1 MSDVL
6 AQRQAAREQA
16 QRLGWPGRRSEH
28 FRALPPPVLERWM
41 QAELPQETASGWR
54 VEQSAGKSVNVRTL
68 NALDANDRSVLLA
81 HLPAPQDDRAAPF
94 AWAHRALC
102 TSALHLQVPASAEAA
117 VVRLSHR
124 AAGAVQAPALIVE
137 LQEGARLVLIEEH
150 AWPQQPD
157 GVAQNLVAQIRLAA
171 GAHMQHLRIVT
182 PDARDRVAHHVQ
194 VALQGKAH
202 YAQALAATGCG
213 YHLQRNTVELIERGA
228 ESRHAALVLNADQA
242 LDYQMVGQLAA
253 PHTRHQVETLTLAS
267 GKAKSVSNAYAR
279 IAPGA
284 DEADVFQRLTGIAL
298 EGQPHMQLRPHLEI
312 LHDAVQAVHGATWGQ
327 LPEDALFYACQRGL
341 DDATARALIV
351 EGMAR
356 AVLARCL
363 GDALDDGEAPL
374 TQWVDGPWLTEAI
387 AAQWHREPVHG

>member
-6 AQRQAAREQA
+6 AQRQAARAQA
-16 QRLGWPGRRSEH
+16 QQLGWPGRRSEH
-28 FRALPPPVLERWM
+28 FRALPPPVFERWM
-41 QAELPQETASGWR
+41 HAELPQEMASGWT
-54 VEQSAGKSVNVRTL
+54 VEQSAGSGVSVRTL
-68 NALDANDRSVLLA
+68 NALDASERAVLLA
-81 HLPAPQDDRAAPF
+81 HLPAPEDDRAAPF

-102 TSALHLQVPASAEAA
+102 TGALHLQVSASAGTA
-117 VVRLSHR
+117 VLRLKHL
-124 AAGAVQAPALIVE
+124 AAGTVQAPALIVE

-150 AWPQQPD
+150 AWPREPD
-157 GVAQNLVAQIRLAA
+157 GVAQNLVAHIHLAA

-182 PDARDRVAHHVQ
+182 PGAKDRVAHHVQ
-194 VALQGKAH
+194 VALQGKTH

-213 YHLQRNTVELIERGA
+213 YHLQRNTVQLTERDA

-242 LDYQMVGQLAA
+242 LDYQMVGRLAA
-253 PHTRHQVETLTLAS
+253 PRTRHQVETLTLAS

-298 EGQPHMQLRPHLEI
+298 QGQPHMQLRPHLEI
-312 LHDAVQAVHGATWGQ
+312 LHDAVQAVHGATWGA
-327 LPEDALFYACQRGL
+327 LPEDALFYARQRGL
-341 DDATARALIV
+341 DDASARALIV

-363 GDALDDGEAPL
+363 GDTLDDAEAPL
-374 TQWVDGPWLTEAI
+374 AQWLDGPWLAEAI
-387 AAQWHREPVHG
+387 AAQWNREPIHG